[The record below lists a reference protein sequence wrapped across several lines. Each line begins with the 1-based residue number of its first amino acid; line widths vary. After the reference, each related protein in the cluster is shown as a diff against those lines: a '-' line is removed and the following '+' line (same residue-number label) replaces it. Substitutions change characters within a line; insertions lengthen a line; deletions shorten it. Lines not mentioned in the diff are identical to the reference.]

1 MKRFLITF
9 IVLLILPLNVWA
21 KTESKAHIDI
31 AFTIDNNY
39 PVFTLL
45 AINSILKNNYSKS
58 DYTFYIVENNV
69 TDKNKEMMRKFVE
82 ENHQKIEFINVDT
95 YIIDQGKN
103 FFKFSGRITPIAFAR
118 ILLPDLLP
126 NLDKV
131 LYLDSDIL
139 VTIDLK
145 PLFET
150 NIKNYNAGMA
160 LNVTK
165 DNGALDLYKFKHGYY
180 NSGVILMN
188 LKKCRQDNSP
198 QKMIEFLRKNEEKFD
213 FNKDYYD
220 DFSPNKKKKSYW
232 LYPDQDLINI
242 VWDGKIKKLP
252 QKWNNQCIWGESI
265 EDPIAEGIYH
275 YIGSLKPWE
284 YLYKDHSFW
293 QELYMDYWNETQF
306 ANYKYYCIYLNL
318 RKNIK
323 YTINKKIYRYEK
335 IKNLI
340 IHGHINRPILW
351 LFYTRGDSIR

>member
-1 MKRFLITF
+1 MKKFLIAF
-9 IVLLILPLNVWA
+9 IILLILPLNVFA
-21 KTESKAHIDI
+21 EGKKAHIDI

-45 AINSILKNNYSKS
+45 AINSILKNNYSES
-58 DYTFYIVENNV
+58 DYTFYVVENNV

-82 ENHQKIEFINVDT
+82 KNHQKIEFINVDT

-139 VTIDLK
+139 VTTDLK

-150 NIKNYNAGMA
+150 DIRNYNAGMA
-160 LNVTK
+160 LNIAQ

-188 LKKCRQDNSP
+188 LKKGRQENSP
-198 QKMIEFLRKNEEKFD
+198 QKMIEFLRKNEAKFD
-213 FNKDYYD
+213 FNKDAYD
-220 DFSPNKKKKSYW
+220 DFSPDQKKSYW

-252 QKWNNQCIWGESI
+252 QKWNNQCIQGNTSA
-265 EDPIAEGIYH
+265 DPFEGGIIH

-284 YLYKDHSFW
+284 FMDYSGLYTY
-293 QELYMDYWNETQF
+293 LYMDYWKESQF
-306 ANYKYYCIYLNL
+306 APYIHYSVIQKLKKNASVIWKKKLNRYKHFACYVKKRNINL
-318 RKNIK
+318 
-323 YTINKKIYRYEK
+323 
-335 IKNLI
+335 
-340 IHGHINRPILW
+340 PIFY
-351 LFYTRGDSIR
+351 LFYTPAEEKH

>member
-9 IVLLILPLNVWA
+9 IILLILPLNVWA
-21 KTESKAHIDI
+21 KEEGKAHIDV

-39 PVFTLL
+39 PLYTLL
-45 AINSILKNNYSKS
+45 AINSILENNYSES

-95 YIIDQGKN
+95 HIIDQGKN
-103 FFKFSGRITPIAFAR
+103 YFKFSGRITSIAFAR

-139 VTIDLK
+139 VTTDLK

-150 NIKNYNAGMA
+150 DIRKYNAAMA
-160 LNVTK
+160 ENIVE
-165 DNGALDLYKFKHGYY
+165 DNRALDLYRFKHGYY

-198 QKMIEFLRKNEEKFD
+198 QKMINFFRKNEAKFD
-213 FNKDYYD
+213 FNKDDYD
-220 DFSPNKKKKSYW
+220 EFSIKPQKIYW

-242 VWDGKIKKLP
+242 VWDGKIKKLD
-252 QKWNNQCIWGESI
+252 QKWNNQCLEGVSLLNPLE
-265 EDPIAEGIYH
+265 EGILH
-275 YIGSLKPWE
+275 YIGPSKPWTF
-284 YLYKDHSFW
+284 KDKSSIYIL
-293 QELYMDYWNETQF
+293 LYMDYWENSKF
-306 ANYKYYCIYLNL
+306 VNYKYYHIYLKL
-318 RKNIK
+318 KKDIK
-323 YTINKKIYRYEK
+323 SVFNKKIKRYKK
-335 IKNLI
+335 IAKYTLQGN
-340 IHGHINRPILW
+340 INQPIFL
-351 LFYTRGDSIR
+351 LFYVEGDK